1 MHRKGDRQ
9 RPVQSRL
16 RRCNGLDFNLTH
28 LPSLASN
35 NAVATVPSSTQVR
48 RVVLIGVVSAVL
60 CPNWGSGERLEAR
73 TVVVPI
79 AVAGTTVPGIA
90 RASGDYTVHGIG
102 IPRSTPEPD
111 ADPTAVIRLQM
122 RRFVRDICATY
133 GHGGR

>member
-1 MHRKGDRQ
+1 MHRGDRQ

-48 RVVLIGVVSAVL
+48 RADRRGFGCVGVQIG
-60 CPNWGSGERLEAR
+60 GSGERLEAR